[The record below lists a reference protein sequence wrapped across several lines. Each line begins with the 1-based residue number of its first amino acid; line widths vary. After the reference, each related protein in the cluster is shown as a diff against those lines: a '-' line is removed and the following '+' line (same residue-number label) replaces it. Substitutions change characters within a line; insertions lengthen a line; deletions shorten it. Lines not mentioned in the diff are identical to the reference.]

1 MLNTTLKKI
10 ILIFG
15 ALTLCVL
22 ILFRLSSYI
31 VVSESVAVEWIIAG
45 FAILFFVIG
54 IFLNKRSL
62 QKKQLATPTEI
73 DRKMIE
79 TLGISKREYEILVKI
94 SEGCSNKEIGEALFV
109 SESTVKSHISNLFSK
124 LDVKRRTQALQRA
137 KELKI
142 IG

>member
-1 MLNTTLKKI
+1 MKKI